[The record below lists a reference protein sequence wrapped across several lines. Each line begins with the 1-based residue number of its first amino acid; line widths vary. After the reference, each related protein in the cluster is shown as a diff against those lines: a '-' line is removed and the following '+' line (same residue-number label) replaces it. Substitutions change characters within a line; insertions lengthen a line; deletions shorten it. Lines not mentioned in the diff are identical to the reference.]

1 MDQPALVDHRHRL
14 GDLNPPQATLMRAE
28 RPRDAALTSR
38 IQILAVGMGAAILF
52 GTLPFDAGVPTTAGR
67 LAGLPVL
74 VAHGDTDT
82 VIPRD
87 LLERTW
93 TYLHGDAGSTTTG
106 VRDPGGHGLSLDVAA
121 QL

>member
-1 MDQPALVDHRHRL
+1 MDRALEA
-14 GDLNPPQATLMRAE
+14 Q
-28 RPRDAALTSR
+28 
-38 IQILAVGMGAAILF
+38 GAAILF
-52 GTLPFDAGVPTTAGR
+52 GTLPFDAGVPTTPRR
-67 LAGLPVL
+67 LAGLPIL

-106 VRDPGGHGLSLDVAA
+106 VRDAGGHGLGTAVVARLHRRLIDLTIEEA
-121 QL
+121 AS

>member
-1 MDQPALVDHRHRL
+1 
-14 GDLNPPQATLMRAE
+14 
-28 RPRDAALTSR
+28 
-38 IQILAVGMGAAILF
+38 
-52 GTLPFDAGVPTTAGR
+52 VPTTRLR
-67 LAGLPVL
+67 LAGLPIL

-106 VRDPGGHGLSLDVAA
+106 VRDAGGHGLGTAVVVRLHRWLDDRTSEE
-121 QL
+121 LTS